1 MSRRLT
7 LRTTATVFVALLLLI
22 LALAL
27 WLTFAIR
34 SPFPQTS
41 GTITLDGLVDE
52 VSILRDELGV
62 AHIYAENDADLFFAQ
77 GYTHAQDRFWQMEF
91 WRHIG
96 LGRISEIV
104 GEATLEDDKFIRNA
118 GWPQI
123 AAESVDYYRSETPE
137 IYALME
143 AYSAGVNAWLAENRD
158 NVSFN
163 QRVLALSAGPWEI
176 EPWEPLH
183 TIAWGTVM
191 AWDLRGS
198 SNISDEQ
205 RDAILYEALGP
216 DLLAKILPG
225 YPDNRPIIV
234 DSVQKVGKLDE
245 CSPSSSV
252 FDPIPS
258 SSLLDQRGFGNP
270 FPARG
275 EGVWGWGRLCPAP
288 PTNLQFLISNLSLP
302 STGFALGSGD
312 ALGSNSWVV
321 SGEHTASGLPL
332 LANDPHLGVQL
343 PSIWYWN
350 GLHAPGWNVVGMSFA
365 GVPGVIIGHN
375 ADIAWGVTNMSADSQ
390 DLYIER
396 LNPDNPLQYEFE
408 GQWRDMAVRV
418 EEIGINGGDPVTLT
432 VRETHHGPLL
442 NNVDPELTQALALR
456 WAADRPTRLFQA
468 VIELNQA
475 ANYDDFRSALSKWD
489 TAPQNVVY
497 ADREGNIAYQSTGRY
512 PIRPPGVGPLPV
524 PGWTG
529 EFEWRGFIPYDE
541 MPRLLNPAPGFIVT
555 ANNAIVNQ
563 NGDDEFPYYLA
574 RYWASGDRAQ
584 RIETLLRE
592 AIDSGDVTIDTL
604 QQIQGDSRDLLVED
618 YLPLLQN
625 LPTENADVQTAIKRL
640 RGWNGQL
647 DEASVA
653 ATIFEAFLWKLST
666 RLVGDEATIAEE
678 RLAELTASQVPSP
691 TLDIFQVDEIIE
703 DTGGEEEDE
712 TTMVERVSYNGHP
725 PRVLLH
731 QVASQPDNAL
741 WDDVTTE
748 AVESREEILALAL
761 ADAVAYLAQRLGR
774 NTDAWRWARVHTI
787 TFRSSPLGESGI
799 GPLERLVN
807 RGPFPVAGGDMVV
820 NANGFEWGDEEFGA
834 VTSNPSVRFVVD
846 FADFDS
852 SRAIHPIGQ
861 SGHPFHPHYS
871 DMIEPWLR
879 NELHPFVFSRDAVEQ
894 MATERLVLAP
904 QRD

>member
-1 MSRRLT
+1 MSRRFAI
-7 LRTTATVFVALLLLI
+7 RATALVLAALLLLI
-22 LALAL
+22 VALAI

-34 SPFPQTS
+34 SPFPQTD
-41 GTITLDGLVDE
+41 GTITLDGPTSDIT
-52 VSILRDELGV
+52 ILRDELGV
-62 AHIYAENDADLFFAQ
+62 VHIYADNDADLFFAQ

-123 AAESVDYYRSETPE
+123 AADSVEYYRSETPE

-198 SNISDEQ
+198 SNINDEQ

-216 DLLAKILPG
+216 DLLAEIMPG

-234 DSVQKVGKLDE
+234 PNTRST
-245 CSPSSSV
+245 
-252 FDPIPS
+252 
-258 SSLLDQRGFGNP
+258 
-270 FPARG
+270 
-275 EGVWGWGRLCPAP
+275 
-288 PTNLQFLISNLSLP
+288 TNLQSLLANHSP
-302 STGFALGSGD
+302 LLDNFDMIGDVPATGFALGSGD
-312 ALGSNSWVV
+312 TLGSNSWVV
-321 SGEHTASGLPL
+321 AGEHTASGLPL

-350 GLHAPGWNVVGMSFA
+350 GLHAPGWDVVGMSFA

-375 ADIAWGVTNMSADSQ
+375 ANIAWGVTNMSADSQ

-408 GQWRDMAVRV
+408 GQWRDLAVRV
-418 EEIGINGGDPVTLT
+418 EEIGVNGGEPITLT

-442 NNVDPELTQALALR
+442 NNVDPELTQALAMR

-475 ANYDDFRSALSKWD
+475 ANYDEFRDALSKWD

-512 PIRPPGVGPLPV
+512 PIRPAGVGPLPV

-529 EFEWRGFIPYDE
+529 EFEWQGFIPYDE
-541 MPRLLNPAPGFIVT
+541 MPRLLNPAQGFIVT

-563 NGDDEFPYYLA
+563 NGDEDFPYYLA

-592 AIDSGDVTIDTL
+592 AITSGDVTIDTL

-625 LPTENADVQTAIKRL
+625 LATENADVQTALDRL
-640 RGWNGQL
+640 NGWNGQL
-647 DEASVA
+647 DQASVA
-653 ATIFEAFLWKLST
+653 ATVFEAFIWKLST
-666 RLVGDEATIAEE
+666 RLVGDEATVAEE
-678 RLAELTASQVPSP
+678 RLAELTAGQVPSP
-691 TLDIFQVDEIIE
+691 TLAIFQVGDIIE
-703 DTGGEEEDE
+703 DMGDEDEEE

-731 QVASQPDNAL
+731 QVASQPSNPL

-748 AVESREEILALAL
+748 AVESREEILQLAL
-761 ADAVAYLAQRLGR
+761 ADTVSYLGARLGR
-774 NTDAWRWARVHTI
+774 NTDAWGWDRVHTI
-787 TFRSSPLGESGI
+787 TFRSNPLGESGI

-807 RGPFPVAGGDMVV
+807 RGPFAVAGGDMVV

-834 VTSNPSVRFVVD
+834 VTSNPSVRFIVD

-852 SRAIHPIGQ
+852 SRAIHPTGQ
-861 SGHPFHPHYS
+861 SGHPFHPHYN
-871 DMIEPWLR
+871 DMIEPWLH
-879 NELHPFVFSRDAVEQ
+879 NELHPFVFTRDIVEE
-894 MATERLVLAP
+894 MATDRLVLSP
-904 QRD
+904 R

>member
-205 RDAILYEALGP
+205 RDAILHEALGP

-234 DSVQKVGKLDE
+234 PETQQTTSRAALPQPNYQL
-245 CSPSSSV
+245 
-252 FDPIPS
+252 
-258 SSLLDQRGFGNP
+258 
-270 FPARG
+270 
-275 EGVWGWGRLCPAP
+275 
-288 PTNLQFLISNLSLP
+288 PTINLSLP

-312 ALGSNSWVV
+312 TLGSNSWVV

-350 GLHAPGWNVVGMSFA
+350 GLHAPGWDVVGMSFA

-408 GQWRDMAVRV
+408 GQWRDMAMRV
-418 EEIGINGGDPVTLT
+418 EEIGINGGDPITLT

-456 WAADRPTRLFQA
+456 WAADRPTRLFQS

-555 ANNAIVNQ
+555 ANNAIINQ

-592 AIDSGDVTIDTL
+592 AIASGDVTIDTM
-604 QQIQGDSRDLLVED
+604 QQIQGDSRDLLADD

-625 LPTENADVQTAIKRL
+625 LPTENADVQTAIKQL

-703 DTGGEEEDE
+703 DEVDEEDEE

-731 QVASQPDNAL
+731 QVASQPSNPL

-748 AVESREEILALAL
+748 AVESREEILELAL
-761 ADAVAYLAQRLGR
+761 ADTLAYLAQRLGR
-774 NTDAWRWARVHTI
+774 NTDAWRWNRVHTI
-787 TFRSSPLGESGI
+787 TFRSNPLGESGI

-834 VTSNPSVRFVVD
+834 VTSNPSVRFIVD

-852 SRAIHPIGQ
+852 SRAIHPTGQ

-894 MATERLVLAP
+894 MATDRLVLSP
-904 QRD
+904 R